1 MTRRAGF
8 SLAELIIALGMFSA
22 LLVSSLGFYRQ
33 QARAFNS
40 GNERMT
46 LMQNLRYGVD
56 ALEQNLRTAGV
67 GVPVRQPVLV
77 YAGDRVFAFNAN
89 YAANTQDDLFA
100 VYHEDELATSAVNAL
115 TPSRKIT
122 LPGTSFAYPDSA
134 YTDGGGNSQAETI
147 TFFFALDNTTARLND
162 YALFRQVNDGTAEI
176 IARHLLATDRPFFTY
191 YLVEPDGGGSP
202 VSEVPAAYVPAAHSV
217 AIHGSP
223 ADTGIV
229 AAADSIR
236 AVRVSYAATNGLE
249 GERETVR
256 EITRLIRLP
265 NAGVATQRT
274 CGSKPL
280 LGTALV
286 AAGVK
291 ATETTPG
298 HVALN
303 WGQAIDEKTGERDVL
318 RYVVWRRPHSTSAWG
333 DPLVSIPAGA
343 DAYTYQDFTATVEQ
357 KYVYGLAAQDCTP
370 QYSSMA
376 QSGEAEWTY

>member
-1 MTRRAGF
+1 MTRRPGF

-56 ALEQNLRTAGV
+56 ALEQNLRTAGIA
-67 GVPVRQPVLV
+67 VPARQPVVV
-77 YAGDRVFAFNAN
+77 YAGERVFSFNAD
-89 YAANTQDDLFA
+89 YAANSQADLYA
-100 VYHEDELATSAVNAL
+100 VYRENELADSMVNAL
-115 TPSRKIT
+115 TPDRKIT

-134 YTDGGGNSQAETI
+134 YSDGGGNSQAETI

-162 YALFRQVNDGTAEI
+162 YALFRQVNDGTAEV
-176 IARHLLATDRPFFTY
+176 IARHLLPTDRPFFSY
-191 YLVEPDGGGSP
+191 YLVEPDASGSP
-202 VSEVPAAYVPAAHSV
+202 VSQVPASYIPAAHTV
-217 AIHGSP
+217 PLHGTP

-236 AVRVSYAATNGLE
+236 AVRVSYAASNGLE

-265 NAGVATQRT
+265 NAGIATERT
-274 CGSKPL
+274 CGNKPL

-286 AAGVK
+286 AGGVK
-291 ATETTPG
+291 ETETTPG
-298 HVALN
+298 HVSLS
-303 WGQAIDEKTGERDVL
+303 WGSAIDEKTGERDVL
-318 RYVVWRRPHSTSAWG
+318 RYVIWRRPHSTKWFG

-343 DAYTYQDFTATVEQ
+343 DSYSYQDFTATVAQ
-357 KYVYGLAAQDCTP
+357 KYVYAVAAQDCTP
-370 QYSSMA
+370 QYSSLA
-376 QSGEAEWTY
+376 VSNEAEWTY